1 MQGKVYVMTGV
12 TGSVGGAA
20 AQALAQTGATV
31 ALVCRDQ
38 RRGEALRGA
47 IRSATG
53 QDSSEVFTGDL
64 SSLDSVR
71 GLAAQLRQRYPVID
85 GLVNNAAVYKKERL
99 LTADRLET
107 MFATNHLGP
116 FLLTHLLLDRLK
128 ASSDARILNVTAP
141 STTALDFDNLQSER
155 AFNPLTAFGR
165 TKMCNLLFTYAL
177 AGHLMGTS
185 VTANAL
191 HPGLVRSSLMQEA
204 LIVIRWLSALVS
216 KPPTQ
221 AAESAVYWLTAAQAK
236 GVTGELVKDRQII
249 QSNAYSHDPSIQ
261 QRLWEVSER
270 LCGITA

>member
-1 MQGKVYVMTGV
+1 MQGKVYVVTGV
-12 TGSVGGAA
+12 TGSLGGAA

-85 GLVNNAAVYKKERL
+85 GLVNNAAVYKSERL
-99 LTADRLET
+99 LTSDKLET

-128 ASSDARILNVTAP
+128 ASPDGRILNVTAP

-165 TKMCNLLFTYAL
+165 SKMCNLLFTYAL
-177 AGHLMGTS
+177 AGRLKGTS

-191 HPGLVRSSLMQEA
+191 HPGLVKSSLMQEA
-204 LIVIRWLSALVS
+204 FIVIRWLSALVS

-221 AAESAVYWLTAAQAK
+221 AADSVVYWLTAAQAK

-249 QSNAYSHDPSIQ
+249 QSNAYSHDSSIQ
-261 QRLWEVSER
+261 QRLWEVSDR
-270 LCGITA
+270 LCGSTT